1 MNCSYEK
8 SVFFIENKYMLIN
21 FPFNTIVTKNVE
33 KHFFMTD
40 YFVAILSGK

>member
-1 MNCSYEK
+1 MRTNICLSI
-8 SVFFIENKYMLIN
+8 FH
-21 FPFNTIVTKNVE
+21 FNTIVTKNVE